1 MLDLKVIGVKLAKLS
16 LNNLFELFVHNLCLV
31 LFHCFTPTIFIITH
45 TRPQTHTHTH
55 THTHKHTHIH
65 TCIYNI
71 YYIYIYIYIICIY
84 ICMYTD

>member
-45 TRPQTHTHTH
+45 TRPRTHTHTH
-55 THTHKHTHIH
+55 THTNTHTYIH
-65 TCIYNI
+65 VYIIYI
-71 YYIYIYIYIICIY
+71 IYIYIYIICIY

>member
-45 TRPQTHTHTH
+45 TRTHTHTH
-55 THTHKHTHIH
+55 THTQTHTH
-65 TCIYNI
+65 T
-71 YYIYIYIYIICIY
+71 YIYI
-84 ICMYTD
+84 